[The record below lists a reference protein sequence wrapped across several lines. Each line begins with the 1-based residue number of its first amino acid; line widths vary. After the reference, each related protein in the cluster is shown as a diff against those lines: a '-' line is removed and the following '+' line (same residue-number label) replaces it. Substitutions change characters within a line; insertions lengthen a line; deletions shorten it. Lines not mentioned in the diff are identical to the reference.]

1 MTKLSTEER
10 VAVLE
15 SLQEQMARE
24 IHEMRVNH
32 LPHIVRKL
40 DSLILWMMGA
50 MFSALVA
57 IASPYI

>member
-1 MTKLSTEER
+1 MAEQSTEER

-15 SLQEQMARE
+15 ALQKQICSEV
-24 IHEMRVNH
+24 HEMRVNH
-32 LPHIVRKL
+32 LPHIERKL

-57 IASPYI
+57 FVSQYI